1 MKFHWHETH
10 SYSNSPLLDKLS
22 CCVCWIR
29 WACLCQT
36 SHFLHCCE
44 TGPKPKLWHGA
55 FVQKNDGPIW
65 FMVWLPPP
73 KGGMFRTYG
82 KPRETQTCFP
92 SSIVFFTVFVNPG
105 CSKDSTG
112 WRIYKSWGSPTS
124 EQGVVPKLEMTWQ
137 RWKKVCFHHSCTNNL
152 RHWIHNYIYRHAKLN
167 KGKCVFVTMCK
178 CMVNN

>member
-29 WACLCQT
+29 WACVCQT

-65 FMVWLPPP
+65 FHGLIATPQRWDVSNVW
-73 KGGMFRTYG
+73 KTQRNTNMF
-82 KPRETQTCFP
+82 
-92 SSIVFFTVFVNPG
+92 SIFYRLF